1 MTVHAATID
10 YSPDTGSLVA
20 CTCGLVL
27 GPFPEYGEARKAA
40 IEHRRWTGAEVI
52 GSEDRRRD
60 NERARRA
67 RKVDAQRAR
76 IAAAREAAA
85 REAGAGIDGHA
96 GTGARQ

>member
-27 GPFPEYGEARKAA
+27 GPFHEYKEARKVAS
-40 IEHRRWTGAEVI
+40 EHRRWTGAEVI

-60 NERARRA
+60 RR
-67 RKVDAQRAR
+67 RSREQRAR
-76 IAAAREAAA
+76 L
-85 REAGAGIDGHA
+85 
-96 GTGARQ
+96 RQAFEDE